1 MEAGATYALYRA
13 GGKPGCNPSQSF
25 CRVGQH
31 GSLSTGV
38 LMPSAKRPSRSALVA
53 LAGEI
58 DRDTN
63 LSLEV
68 RSRLTWGLNWERKRN
83 PGMDILEEEVRA
95 AVWRILWGLQSGD
108 RDLLT
113 RCRAFSELIR
123 GLRTLGILHRN
134 GTFGPGGSRSW
145 R

>member
-1 MEAGATYALYRA
+1 
-13 GGKPGCNPSQSF
+13 
-25 CRVGQH
+25 
-31 GSLSTGV
+31 
-38 LMPSAKRPSRSALVA
+38 MPSAKRPSRSALVA
-53 LAGEI
+53 LAEEI
-58 DRDTN
+58 DRDTS

-95 AVWRILWGLQSGD
+95 AVWRILWGLQCGD

-123 GLRTLGILHRN
+123 GLRALGILGRD
-134 GTFGPGGSRSW
+134 GAFGSVRSRGL
-145 R
+145 RMRPPTRQA